1 MVLLL
6 WGWRVG
12 AWGLGLPAR
21 SASVCGL
28 LLFERAKSVLRGSAM
43 CEVEGGGAAAAVEAP
58 PWGASGCGFEAHG
71 VECARV
77 LLPVAGAPLRWE
89 LPLIFFF
96 VGLWVPAVLVGA
108 VGFHFIVS
116 TEVMSFGLGDA
127 LCFGFV
133 GGRLEPAVEM
143 SVSGFQ
149 RSCPAAHS
157 SIAIFFSRSF
167 FSFVSM
173 FLVLC
178 FSHSVLVLCGSLMR
192 DSTLSCTPMFIPS

>member
-6 WGWRVG
+6 WAWRVG
-12 AWGLGLPAR
+12 AWGLVLPAR
-21 SASVCGL
+21 PVSVCWL

-43 CEVEGGGAAAAVEAP
+43 CEVVGGGAAAAEEAP
-58 PWGASGCGFEAHG
+58 PWGASGCGFVAHG
-71 VECARV
+71 VECVRV
-77 LLPVAGAPLRWE
+77 LSPVVVAPLRWG

-96 VGLWVPAVLVGA
+96 VVLWVPGVLVGA
-108 VGFHFIVS
+108 FGFHFMVS
-116 TEVMSFGLGDA
+116 TEVMPFGLGDA
-127 LCFGFV
+127 LCFSFV
-133 GGRLEPAVEM
+133 GGRLEPASEM
-143 SVSGFQ
+143 TVSGFQ

-192 DSTLSCTPMFIPS
+192 DSTLSCTPMFMPS